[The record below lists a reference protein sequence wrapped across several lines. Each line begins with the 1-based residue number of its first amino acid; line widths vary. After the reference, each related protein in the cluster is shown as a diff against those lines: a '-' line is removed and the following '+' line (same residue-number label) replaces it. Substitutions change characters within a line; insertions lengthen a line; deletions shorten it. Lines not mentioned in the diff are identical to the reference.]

1 MTTTT
6 VRPEAIRHDPH
17 VFEPWILQPEIDE
30 RVSELAGHLA
40 LQFAGEKV
48 RLLTVLN
55 GAWPF
60 ASLLRQKLCQ
70 TSGGPSVLF
79 WDSVRA
85 KSYAGTSSGELQ
97 WLKDPKLPTRSDVH
111 DVIVEDIADSGRTI
125 SHVARELEGRGPASL
140 STVVL
145 LDRPEARRVE
155 FEPDVTGFEIANPDA
170 WAIGFGLDLD
180 EAYRTEPHI
189 YGRVVDGQL
198 PPAYSVPDLHPLR

>member
-1 MTTTT
+1 MTIATAH
-6 VRPEAIRHDPH
+6 PEAIRHDPF
-17 VFEPWILQPEIDE
+17 VFEPWILQPQIDE
-30 RVSELAGHLA
+30 RVGELAGHLA
-40 LQFAGEKV
+40 LRFAGEKV

-55 GAWPF
+55 GAQPF
-60 ASLLRQKLCQ
+60 ASLLRSKLVR
-70 TSGGPSVLF
+70 TPGGPSTVF
-79 WDSVRA
+79 SDTVRA

-97 WLKDPKLPTRSDVH
+97 WLKDPNLPTRPDVH
-111 DVIVEDIADSGRTI
+111 DVVLEDIADSGRTI
-125 SHVARELEGRGPASL
+125 SHVAHELEGRGPASL

-155 FEPDVTGFEIANPDA
+155 FEPDAAGFEIANPDA

-198 PPAYSVPDLHPLR
+198 PPAYSVPELTLR